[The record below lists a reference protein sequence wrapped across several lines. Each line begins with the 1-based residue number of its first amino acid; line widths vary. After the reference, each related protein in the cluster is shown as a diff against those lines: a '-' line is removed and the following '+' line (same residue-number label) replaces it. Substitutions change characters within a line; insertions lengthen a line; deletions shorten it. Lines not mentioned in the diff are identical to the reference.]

1 MPAAGGLSFVLGLTA
16 GLLLAAS
23 VARWQLKS
31 LTVENYRG
39 RQVKVAGGIVIVLAL
54 IVIQLIALGVG
65 AVVPARPPG
74 TPFTGFVFDWAAV
87 LGSLNRTHMGLLV
100 LVLGFFCLGLLDDV
114 AGDRYNKGFAG
125 HVKAL
130 LKGKITTG
138 SLKAFGGAALAFAV
152 ATWWEGSL
160 PAGLLG
166 GAVIALSANLV
177 NLLDLR
183 PGRAL
188 KVFLPAWLVLALIW
202 VSSVYLLVS
211 TAVAGAAVAWMPADL
226 REKGMLGD
234 SGANMLGAIL
244 GAGVV
249 LSIGVAGR
257 VVILAALVA
266 LTLAS
271 ERWSFTAAIEKFA
284 PLRWLDGLGRL

>member
-1 MPAAGGLSFVLGLTA
+1 MPAAGGLSFVLGLAA
-16 GLLLAAS
+16 GLFLAAS
-23 VARWQLKS
+23 VARWRLKS
-31 LTVENYRG
+31 LTVENYGG
-39 RQVKVAGGIVIVLAL
+39 RQVKVAGGIVIVLGF
-54 IVIQLIALGVG
+54 IVVQLIALGVG
-65 AVVPARPPG
+65 ARVPAKAPG
-74 TPFTGFVFDWAAV
+74 SAGLVGNWAAV
-87 LGSLNRTHMGLLV
+87 LGSLNRTHVGLLV

-114 AGDRYNKGFAG
+114 AGDRDNKGFAG

-188 KVFLPAWLVLALIW
+188 KVFLPAWLVLALIG

-211 TAVAGAAVAWMPADL
+211 AAVAGAAAAWLPSDL

-249 LSIGVAGR
+249 VSFGVAGR
-257 VVILAALVA
+257 VVVLAALVA

>member
-1 MPAAGGLSFVLGLTA
+1 MPAAGGLSFVLGLAA
-16 GLLLAAS
+16 GMLLAAS
-23 VARWQLKS
+23 VARWRLKP

-39 RQVKVAGGIVIVLAL
+39 RQVKIAGGMVIVLGF
-54 IVIQLIALGVG
+54 IVVQLIALGVG
-65 AVVPARPPG
+65 ARVPARAPG
-74 TPFTGFVFDWAAV
+74 SAGLVGDWAAV
-87 LGSLNRTHMGLLV
+87 LGSLNRTHVGLLV
-100 LVLGFFCLGLLDDV
+100 LVLGFFCLGLLDDL
-114 AGDRYNKGFAG
+114 AGDRDNKGFAG

-160 PAGLLG
+160 PSGLLG

-188 KVFLPAWLVLALIW
+188 KVFLPAWLVLALIG

-211 TAVAGAAVAWMPADL
+211 AAVAGAAVAWMPADL

-234 SGANMLGAIL
+234 SGANMLGAML

-249 LSIGVAGR
+249 LSFGVAGR
-257 VVILAALVA
+257 VVVLAALVA

-284 PLRWLDGLGRL
+284 PLRWLDGLGRP

>member
-1 MPAAGGLSFVLGLTA
+1 MPAAGGLSFVLGLAA
-16 GLLLAAS
+16 GLFLAAS
-23 VARWQLKS
+23 VARWRLKS

-39 RQVKVAGGIVIVLAL
+39 REVKVAGGIVIVLAF
-54 IVIQLIALGVG
+54 IAVQLIALGVG
-65 AVVPARPPG
+65 ALVPAGAPG
-74 TPFTGFVFDWAAV
+74 SDGLVGDWAAV
-87 LGSLNRTHMGLLV
+87 LGSLNRTHVGLLV
-100 LVLGFFCLGLLDDV
+100 LVLGFFCLGLLDDL
-114 AGDRYNKGFAG
+114 AGDRENKGFVG

-130 LKGKITTG
+130 LKGRITTG

-202 VSSVYLLVS
+202 DSSVYLLVS
-211 TAVAGAAVAWMPADL
+211 AAIAGAAVAWLPSDL

-244 GAGVV
+244 GSGVV

-257 VVILAALVA
+257 VVVLAALMA